1 MSMEV
6 LEAALAWRAAGVSVI
21 PILANGTKRAAVEW
35 KQYQSQIA
43 SEEQLRSWFE
53 KSDYGLAVICGR
65 VSGGL
70 EMVELEGRVVEDSSL
85 LIRLDDALI
94 AHRVD
99 QIWSLLENAY
109 KEWTPSGGV
118 HLFYHLDGPVP
129 GNTKIANVP
138 EYNDKLGRD
147 VPVCRAETRGEG
159 GYVIVAP
166 SSGAVHASGSAWSLL
181 RGSISQIVTIDMDQ
195 RATMHRAIRAG
206 LDEMPVDEPTVL
218 NSMRLSIDVG
228 EGIRPGD
235 AWAASTPWCD
245 VIEPW
250 GWRLSHR
257 VGDNEYWVRPGK
269 DARLG
274 LSASSREDGNLF
286 VWSSSAGLPTEV
298 PLSKLFVYAYY
309 EHNGDI
315 PKAAGALRKLGWGE
329 DRPLDLD
336 RDTDFFDGYQRLD
349 FPDRPS
355 QLITPSEMK
364 IEWSVDGNS
373 VRNGKIIATRASS
386 FIIKR
391 VRWLWDERVP
401 IGELTLIPGREGVG
415 KSILLAN
422 LASQITRGVLRGEY
436 FGQCRSVGYVAS
448 EDSWE
453 HTIAPRLLAAGADMR
468 MVYRLEVDELSGNNR
483 GAPTLPRDIEGVAEM
498 AIEVAMAA
506 LMLDPIVSLVGDGYD
521 TNRAPELRR
530 VLEPLRRGGELAEMG
545 IIGLVHFNKTG
556 GTDTSSKVSGSR
568 AWMEVA
574 RAAMAVARMPS
585 EDEDSDDPDL
595 FLAGSRTNRVIV
607 GQIKNNLGRLD
618 LPSLTYEIQSQDI
631 PAADG
636 MLTSVGKV
644 VWGDDTDMTV
654 DEAIDRSN
662 KAASSKPLKGDA
674 IVAYVKK
681 EWRRN
686 AMSVSTQEL
695 IEEFGDDYNTDKALM
710 VELGRLVKKGKL
722 ERLQTAMYRPYGV
735 GD

>member
-35 KQYQSQIA
+35 KQYQSEIA
-43 SEEQLRSWFE
+43 SEEQLRTWFE
-53 KSDYGLAVICGR
+53 KSDYGLAVICGA

-99 QIWSLLENAY
+99 QVWRLLENAY

-118 HLFYHLDGPVP
+118 HLFYYLDGPVP

-138 EYNDKLGRD
+138 EFNDKVGRD

-181 RGSISQIVTIDMDQ
+181 RGSINQIVTIDTDQ
-195 RATMHRAIRAG
+195 RATMHRAIAAG
-206 LDEMPVDEPTVL
+206 LDEMPVALPAPPVPAHVARD
-218 NSMRLSIDVG
+218 SGDAQ
-228 EGIRPGD
+228 RPGD
-235 AWAASTPWCD
+235 AWAIDTPWSG

-257 VGDNEYWVRPGK
+257 VGDVEYWTRPGK
-269 DARLG
+269 DTREG
-274 LSASSREDGNLF
+274 VSASTREDGNLF
-286 VWSSSAGLPTEV
+286 VWSSSTGLPIEV

-315 PKAAGALRKLGWGE
+315 AHAAGALRKLGWGE
-329 DRPLDLD
+329 ERPLDLD

-355 QLITPSEMK
+355 LAIAPAVMK
-364 IEWSVDGNS
+364 IEWSTDGNS
-373 VRNGKIIATRASS
+373 VRNGVIMATRAST
-386 FIIKR
+386 FEIKR
-391 VRWLWDERVP
+391 VRWLWEERVP

-422 LASQITRGVLRGEY
+422 LASQITRGILRGEY

-453 HTIAPRLLAAGADMR
+453 HTIAPRLVAAGADMR
-468 MVYRLEVDELSGNNR
+468 MIYRLEVDELSGNSK
-483 GAPTLPRDIEGVAEM
+483 GAPVLPRDITGLREM
-498 AIEVAMAA
+498 AIETKMAV
-506 LMLDPIVSLVGDGYD
+506 LMLDPIVSLVGEGYD

-530 VLEPLRRGGELAEMG
+530 VLQPLRDGAEHAEIG
-545 IIGLVHFNKTG
+545 VIGLVHYNKSS
-556 GTDTSSKVSGSR
+556 GTDVSSKVAGSR

-585 EDEDSDDPDL
+585 EEEEDDDPGT
-595 FLAGSRTNRVIV
+595 FLAPRSNRIIV
-607 GQIKNNLGRLD
+607 GQIKNNLGKLD
-618 LPSLTYEIQSQDI
+618 LPSLTYEIQSWEI
-631 PAADG
+631 ETNDG
-636 MLTSVGKV
+636 FSTNVGRV
-644 VWGDDTDMTV
+644 VWGDPTDMTI
-654 DEAIDRSN
+654 DEAVERGN
-662 KAASSKPLKGDA
+662 KASSAKPAKGDA
-674 IVAYVKK
+674 IVSFIKK
-681 EWRRN
+681 EWRRT
-686 AMSVSTQEL
+686 AMGVSTQEL
-695 IEEFGDDYNTDKALM
+695 IERFGDDYNTDKALM
-710 VELGRLVKKGKL
+710 MEVGRLVKKGRL
-722 ERLQTAMYRPYGV
+722 ERLQTGMYRPYGV